1 MKKAL
6 FFAGLAAATLSFV
19 GCNKEADYAG
29 NGTPIE
35 IVLNT
40 VDTRTVNEG
49 LETKWKAN
57 DALSVFYAP
66 AGTTEWSANTKFTVT
81 DTEAG
86 LAKGEVSLTAESNDW
101 YLFYPYKSQIPN
113 PKTTLE
119 DNTRDGYVY
128 VGSGANSSQKQ
139 TGLNSMAHL
148 AGGDLPMVGIQKSVA
163 ASEQPNVTMKH
174 LTTVARINVTN
185 ATAAPITITAV
196 SFTAPEDVVGTYFI
210 DFSGDEPAFTESG
223 ATYVSKTAR
232 LEVKD
237 AEPLA
242 AGATASF
249 YIAMK
254 PFTAPVGSTLKVQVY
269 AGAEVSESE
278 LELTNAVSFQAN
290 HIKKLNVE
298 YAPEAVEGKT
308 LAEALALTDNTD
320 VTLVPLTVGAVS
332 TKGYVVTDGTDGL
345 YVYVNSTPSVKV
357 GDVVKVTG
365 KMASYY
371 GVRQVASPSQTVVT
385 EGDGTFEAT
394 WTDITANF
402 ESYTNSSSAPVKY
415 EATVVKSGTHTNFKV
430 EGAETFVGTL
440 TNAPSAMFEGINE
453 GDKVRV
459 YGYFS
464 TINTTNNLVG
474 VYAYKLEVISA
485 GVSFKAEL
493 PGADESL
500 SLTVPA
506 TTTSKTINVTGNVA
520 WTAAASEGATVDP
533 ASGEG
538 AGTVT
543 VSFPANTD
551 PAPKEYT
558 VAVSTDNAA
567 IIAAGGD
574 EYVFTITQEAASGV
588 SIYWNSYADW
598 GLTVDDN
605 GYVVSKNP
613 ITLTCGD
620 YLVTINKNN
629 GTTNPLVHPDENDA
643 RAYAKATVSVKNT
656 KNVNMTKL
664 VFKLSTQGM
673 KRLAPITAST
683 GTVAAQALGDAT
695 VTWTGE
701 DTEVVFTVG
710 DKAAYGSDGN
720 TKAGQLCF
728 TSIDVE
734 EGGQGVVKTLVSIA
748 VSGQKTDFTVG
759 DTFTHDTAVVTAT
772 YSDNTTKDVTS
783 SATFSSPDMTTAGT
797 KTVTVTYEEGG
808 VPKSTTYD
816 IVVSAASTITVS
828 QACALADDASASVSD
843 AIVAAL
849 CTKGFIATDGT
860 KNVYVYENKQ
870 PTVALGDK
878 VSFSAVKTTF
888 FGLPELKT
896 ITNLTLVSSN
906 NEIPRTAVVDIT
918 STLDT
923 YSSSDTDYLTV
934 TGTLE
939 KSGSYYNVRV
949 AGATRYATP
958 MYLYGID
965 PSALVDQS
973 VVMTG
978 YFNTINSS
986 KGAVQFIATEI
997 KAADANVK
1005 YCVVD
1010 PEVLNV
1016 NATATSATFTIQA
1029 NAAWT
1034 VTSDNSAFTVS
1045 PASGNADA
1053 TVTVSFS
1060 ANETSAARVAN
1071 ITVSCPDA
1079 SVSKKVVLT
1088 QAGAAPQGDGYTIVF
1103 GNKAGSATAISST
1116 TKASTVIT
1124 SGTDYVTNQPFTV
1137 NSGNVYYGDPSKD
1150 NIRLGKTGT
1159 ASQLTIALSDAGKIS
1174 ASSIVV
1180 KCMKMQGN
1188 KNADAQLTVNGVG
1201 PKSPATNGDP
1211 ASDLSFTL
1219 SSTGNLESIVLEG
1232 TAGIFIY
1239 SITVNK

>member
-57 DALSVFYAP
+57 DALSVFYAS

-148 AGGDLPMVGIQKSVA
+148 AGGDLPMVGIQKGVA

-174 LTTVARINVTN
+174 LTTVARVNVTN

-196 SFTAPEDVVGTYFI
+196 SFTAPENVVGTYFI
-210 DFSGDEPAFTESG
+210 DFSGDEPDFTESG
-223 ATYVSKTAR
+223 DSYVSKTAR

-278 LELTNAVSFQAN
+278 LALTNAVSFQAN

-308 LAEALALTDNTD
+308 LAEALALADNTD

-385 EGDGTFEAT
+385 EGDGTFEAD

-551 PAPKEYT
+551 PAPKDYT
-558 VAVSTDNAA
+558 VVVSTDNAA

-574 EYVFTITQEAASGV
+574 EYVFTITQEAASGELTATIDFSEQEYANGEEV
-588 SIYWNSYADW
+588 VTATADGVTFTFDKGTNSTAPKYYNTGTAVRMY
-598 GLTVDDN
+598 GSNTLTVAAA
-605 GYVVSKNP
+605 GKT
-613 ITLTCGD
+613 ITSIVFTFGSGD
-620 YLVTINKNN
+620 
-629 GTTNPLVHPDENDA
+629 GTN
-643 RAYAKATVSVKNT
+643 S
-656 KNVNMTKL
+656 
-664 VFKLSTQGM
+664 
-673 KRLAPITAST
+673 ITASVPT
-683 GTVAAQALGDAT
+683 YEEPA
-695 VTWTGE
+695 WTGE
-701 DTEVVFTVG
+701 AGSVTFTIG
-710 DKAAYGSDGN
+710 GTTGQRRIKAITVKYLDSGSP
-720 TKAGQLCF
+720 AA
-728 TSIDVE
+728 S
-734 EGGQGVVKTLVSIA
+734 LVSIA
-748 VSGQKTDFTVG
+748 VSGQKTEFNVG
-759 DTFTHDTAVVTAT
+759 DEFTHDTAKVTAT
-772 YSDNTTKDVTS
+772 YSDDTTKDVTA
-783 SATFSSPDMTTAGT
+783 SATFSAPDMATAGT
-797 KTVTVTYEEGG
+797 KEVTVSYTEG
-808 VPKSTTYD
+808 VTKTTSYN
-816 IVVSAASTITVS
+816 ITVS
-828 QACALADDASASVSD
+828 APTTLTVSQSVALADDATGIVGD
-843 AIVAAL
+843 AIVAAIS
-849 CTKGFIATDGT
+849 TKGFIATDGT
-860 KNVYVYENKQ
+860 QNVYVYLNKQ
-870 PTVALGDK
+870 PEVALGDK
-878 VSFSAVKTTF
+878 VGFSFKKTTF
-888 FGLPELKT
+888 FGLPELTT
-896 ITNLTLVSSN
+896 IANLTVASHGN
-906 NEIPRTAVVDIT
+906 TIPRTELKDIT
-918 STLDT
+918 ATIDT
-923 YSSSDTDYLTV
+923 YNSSETDYLTV

-939 KSGSYYNVRV
+939 KSGSYYNVTV
-949 AGATRYATP
+949 SGATKYASP

-965 PSALVDQS
+965 PSALVDQQ

-1016 NATATSATFTIQA
+1016 NATATSATLTIQA

-1045 PASGNADA
+1045 PASGSTDK
-1053 TVTVSFS
+1053 TVTITFA
-1060 ANETSAARVAN
+1060 ANETQTAKVAN
-1071 ITVSCPDA
+1071 ITVACPDA
-1079 SVSKKVVLT
+1079 SVNKTIVLT
-1088 QAGAAPQGDGYTIVF
+1088 QAAAVPQGDGYTIVF
-1103 GNKAGSATAISST
+1103 GNNSNSTASIAET
-1116 TKASTVIT
+1116 TKASTVIS
-1124 SGTDYVTNQPFTV
+1124 SGTEYVTDKPFTV
-1137 NSGNVYYGDPSKD
+1137 NTGKAYYGDTKD
-1150 NIRLGKTGT
+1150 CIRIGKTGE
-1159 ASQLTIALSDAGKIS
+1159 ASKLTIALSSEGQVA
-1174 ASSIVV
+1174 ATSIVV
-1180 KCMKMQGN
+1180 NCRRAVGN
-1188 KNADAQLTVNGVG
+1188 KNVNAMLTVNGVG
-1201 PKSPATNGDP
+1201 PLAPAANDAAA
-1211 ASDLSFTL
+1211 ASDVVFTL
-1219 SSTGNLESIVLEG
+1219 SSSENLESIVLEG
-1232 TAGIFIY
+1232 TAAIYIY